1 MSFHTLIHYDRFLL
15 QPWPWYF
22 SGPMI
27 AFVLFLLLW
36 TGKTFGMS
44 SNLRTLCA
52 ALGAGKKVSFFQF
65 DWKAQ
70 RWNLVVALGAVVGG
84 YIAANFLS
92 VSTAVAISE
101 STIAQLNSMGIQD
114 AGQAYMPAS
123 LFSLEAFST
132 PKSLLILS
140 LGGFFV
146 GFGARYAGGCT
157 SGHAISGLSNFQ
169 LPSLIAVIGFFI
181 GGLFVNHFLL
191 PYLL

>member
-1 MSFHTLIHYDRFLL
+1 M
-15 QPWPWYF
+15 
-22 SGPMI
+22 
-27 AFVLFLLLW
+27 
-36 TGKTFGMS
+36 
-44 SNLRTLCA
+44 
-52 ALGAGKKVSFFQF
+52 
-65 DWKAQ
+65 
-70 RWNLVVALGAVVGG
+70 GG

-101 STIAQLNSMGIQD
+101 STISQLNLLGIQD

-123 LFSLEAFST
+123 LFDMAALSS
-132 PKSLLILS
+132 PKSHFILA

-181 GGLFVNHFLL
+181 GCLFVNHFLL